1 MSVVPPTSPSP
12 RKAGRVTDLDRQM
25 CQVLLELEM
34 VSHGTVQRIGHSTR
48 GEGENPWPAGC
59 KGAEFLWFRGR
70 WNAAFTDEARRKLLA
85 EARDSLERLTGRS
98 RDVKIRQALAVEES
112 KDDRDSRIVELGEGW
127 STKDAAIHFRV
138 AEADVRRARLG
149 AGREPVL
156 GLLVVVRTAKP
167 DELERVRAL
176 KERGMTERQIV
187 SVTRIPKSTVRRLLG
202 RAA

>member
-1 MSVVPPTSPSP
+1 VSLESEF
-12 RKAGRVTDLDRQM
+12 A
-25 CQVLLELEM
+25 QVLLDLEL
-34 VSHGTVQRIGHSTR
+34 VSSGTVQRIGHSTR

-112 KDDRDSRIVELGEGW
+112 KDDRDSRIVKLGEGW

-138 AEADVRRARLG
+138 AEADVRRARLS
-149 AGREPVL
+149 AVPPREPIL
-156 GLLVVVRTAKP
+156 GLLVVVRPAKA

>member
-1 MSVVPPTSPSP
+1 MGLE
-12 RKAGRVTDLDRQM
+12 AEFA
-25 CQVLLELEM
+25 QVLLNLEL
-34 VSHGTVQRIGHSTR
+34 VSSGTVQRIGHSTR

-70 WNAAFTDEARRKLLA
+70 WNAAYTDDARRKVLA
-85 EARDSLERLTGRS
+85 EARDALRCLTGRDE
-98 RDVKIRQALAVEES
+98 RTKILQALAVEES
-112 KDDRDSRIVELGEGW
+112 KDDRDARIVKQGEGW

-149 AGREPVL
+149 ADPPREPAL
-156 GLLVVVRTAKP
+156 GLLVVARTEKL